1 MEGHG
6 LITLA
11 VVVFGVVLLI
21 AWIVLPF
28 AVIGI
33 KPLLQELLTELQKTN
48 KILAATQ
55 AAAGHQHHLR
65 KVVESS
71 VHDTSCLRRGI
82 CRAPAQDFR
91 RE

>member
-55 AAAGHQHHLR
+55 AAAGHQ
-65 KVVESS
+65 ES
-71 VHDTSCLRRGI
+71 
-82 CRAPAQDFR
+82 APQEWRSATGKPIGPPPV
-91 RE
+91 